1 MSKETFKIEGMSC
14 AACAKAIE
22 RVTSRLDGVELS
34 SVNFATE
41 SLTIEYDELKVTFE
55 QINAAV
61 EKAGFKIVVEEVDT
75 KGKKQD
81 EIKSMKRRLIF
92 SLIFTIPLL
101 YISMGHMIGLPL
113 PSVLAPDTS
122 PVAFAVAQIVLSLPV
137 VITGYKFYTIGYS
150 SLFKGNPNMDSL
162 IAIGTSA
169 AFLYGLYGA
178 YRIILGDHSYVHSL
192 YFESA
197 AVIITLITCGKYL
210 ETVSRGK
217 TSEAIKK
224 LMGLSPKTALVV
236 RDGVEEVIKIENVV
250 VGDILIVKPGEK
262 IPVDGVVIDGHTS
275 VDESMLTGESI
286 PIEKRAGDNVIGA
299 SINKN
304 GSIKYQA
311 TKIGKDTVLSQI
323 IHLVEEAQGTKA
335 PIAKMA
341 DLIAGY
347 FVPVVIVLALIASIA
362 WYMSGQGI
370 AFSVTIFVS
379 VLVIACPCALGLAT
393 PTAIM
398 VGTGKGAEYGV
409 LIKSGVALET
419 AHGLQTIILDKTGT
433 ITVGKPEVTDIHVM
447 VRMSKDK
454 LLQIA
459 ASAEKGSEHPLGEAI
474 VKAAREKQIELLE
487 TEHFMALPGYG
498 IEAKIEGEEVLLGN
512 EKLIRE
518 RGMVE
523 KESMEIS
530 RGYAREGKTPMFV
543 VIGGQIAGLICV
555 ADTVKESSK
564 QAIEQLTKMGLE
576 VVMLTGDNEQT
587 AQAIARQV
595 GINTVRSDVLPE
607 GKANEVKSFMDQ
619 GKKVAMVGD
628 GINDAPALAMADVGI
643 AIGSGTDVAMESADI
658 VLMKSDLMDVATAI
672 QLSKKTIVNIKENL
686 FWAFIYNS
694 IGIPVAMG
702 VLYIFGGPL
711 LNPMIAG
718 AAMSLSSVSVV
729 ANALRLKGFKPVIK

>member
-1 MSKETFKIEGMSC
+1 MSKETFKIDGMSC

-41 SLTIEYDELKVTFE
+41 SLTIQYDESKITFE

-61 EKAGFKIVVEEVDT
+61 EKAGYKIIVENVDT
-75 KGKKQD
+75 EGKKQD
-81 EIKSMKRRLIF
+81 ELASMKRRLIF

-113 PSVLAPDTS
+113 PPALAPNTN
-122 PVAFAVAQIVLSLPV
+122 PVAFAVAQIVLSLPI
-137 VITGYKFYTIGYS
+137 VIMGYKFYTIGYS

-178 YRIILGDHSYVHSL
+178 YRIIQGDHSYVHSL

-236 RDGVEEVIKIENVV
+236 RDGVEEVIEIENVV

-299 SINKN
+299 SINRN
-304 GSIKYQA
+304 GTIKYQA

-362 WYMSGQGI
+362 WYMSGKGI
-370 AFSVTIFVS
+370 GFSITIFVS

-419 AHGLQTIILDKTGT
+419 AHALQIVILDKTGT
-433 ITVGKPEVTDIHVM
+433 ITVGKPVITDIHVLGHI
-447 VRMSKDK
+447 SKDK
-454 LLQIA
+454 LLQMA

-474 VKAAREKQIELLE
+474 VKAAREQQIELLE
-487 TEHFMALPGYG
+487 IEHFMALPGYG
-498 IEAKIEGEEVLLGN
+498 IEAKIEGEEILLGN
-512 EKLIRE
+512 EKLVRE
-518 RGMVE
+518 RGMIE

-530 RGYAREGKTPMFV
+530 RGYAQEGKTPMFI
-543 VIGGQIAGLICV
+543 VIGGQIAGIICV

-564 QAIEQLTKMGLE
+564 QAIEQLAKMGLE
-576 VVMLTGDNEQT
+576 VVMLTGDNERT

-619 GKKVAMVGD
+619 GKRVAMVGD

-702 VLYIFGGPL
+702 LLYIFGGPL

-729 ANALRLKGFKPVIK
+729 GNALRLKGFKPDIK

>member
-419 AHGLQTIILDKTGT
+419 AHALQTIILDKTGT
-433 ITVGKPEVTDIHVM
+433 ITVGKPMVTDIHVM

>member
-34 SVNFATE
+34 SVNFVTE
-41 SLTIEYDELKVTFE
+41 SLTIEYDDLKVTFE

-61 EKAGFKIVVEEVDT
+61 EKAGFKIIVEEVDT
-75 KGKKQD
+75 EGKKQD

-101 YISMGHMIGLPL
+101 YISMGHMIGMPL

-137 VITGYKFYTIGYS
+137 VIMGYKFYTIGYS

-178 YRIILGDHSYVHSL
+178 YRIIQGDHSYVHSL

-236 RDGVEEVIKIENVV
+236 RDGVEEVIEIENVM

-304 GSIKYQA
+304 GTIKYQA

-370 AFSVTIFVS
+370 AFSITIFVS

-419 AHGLQTIILDKTGT
+419 AHALQTIILDKTGT
-433 ITVGKPEVTDIHVM
+433 ITVGKPMVTDIHVM

-474 VKAAREKQIELLE
+474 VKAAREKQIELLDL
-487 TEHFMALPGYG
+487 EHFMALPGYG

-512 EKLIRE
+512 EKLIKE

>member
-210 ETVSRGK
+210 ETLSRGK

-419 AHGLQTIILDKTGT
+419 AHALQTIILDKTGT
-433 ITVGKPEVTDIHVM
+433 ITVGKPMVTDIHVM

-498 IEAKIEGEEVLLGN
+498 IEAKIDGEEILLGN

-729 ANALRLKGFKPVIK
+729 GNALRLKGFKPVIK

>member
-304 GSIKYQA
+304 GTIKYQA

-370 AFSVTIFVS
+370 AFSITIFVS

-419 AHGLQTIILDKTGT
+419 AHALQTIILDKTGT
-433 ITVGKPEVTDIHVM
+433 ITVGKPVVTDIYVM
-447 VRMSKDK
+447 VHMSKDK

-474 VKAAREKQIELLE
+474 VKEAREKQIELLE

-498 IEAKIEGEEVLLGN
+498 IEAKIDGEEVLLGN

-530 RGYAREGKTPMFV
+530 REYAMEGKTPMFV
-543 VIGGQIAGLICV
+543 VISGKIAGLICV

-576 VVMLTGDNEQT
+576 VVMLTGDNERT

-729 ANALRLKGFKPVIK
+729 GNALRLKGFKPVIK

>member
-370 AFSVTIFVS
+370 AFSITIFVS

-419 AHGLQTIILDKTGT
+419 AHALQTIILDKTGT
-433 ITVGKPEVTDIHVM
+433 ITVGKPMVTDIHVM

-729 ANALRLKGFKPVIK
+729 ANALRLKGFKQVIK

>member
-304 GSIKYQA
+304 GTIKYQA

-370 AFSVTIFVS
+370 AFSITIFVS

-530 RGYAREGKTPMFV
+530 RGYAQEGKTPMFV

-555 ADTVKESSK
+555 SDTVKESSK

-576 VVMLTGDNEQT
+576 VVMLTGDNERT

-729 ANALRLKGFKPVIK
+729 GNALRLKGFKPVIK